1 MPSRNREIWNDFP
14 CLYCDIETQDVVRLE
29 KSLTKTRARGGC
41 LSAFWKSRI
50 PRVNITVWTWKPFS
64 YLLYKIMSR
73 VKKKK
78 FRPRILSYKHGYGP
92 LRAFRR
98 SSLFY
103 WVVFFRCWWGRYS
116 LVMQDKKYMFLS
128 SLARSVLKFTLLFR
142 YKTLLERTLGIYAV
156 FSRKQSVKQVITERM
171 WVSSYLK
178 SLLESILIEKKFKYV
193 NYTRFFVFLLFVF
206 ALLNT
211 RKGW

>member
-1 MPSRNREIWNDFP
+1 M
-14 CLYCDIETQDVVRLE
+14 
-29 KSLTKTRARGGC
+29 
-41 LSAFWKSRI
+41 
-50 PRVNITVWTWKPFS
+50 
-64 YLLYKIMSR
+64 
-73 VKKKK
+73 
-78 FRPRILSYKHGYGP
+78 
-92 LRAFRR
+92 
-98 SSLFY
+98 
-103 WVVFFRCWWGRYS
+103 
-116 LVMQDKKYMFLS
+116 MQDKKYMFLS